1 MNFLAG
7 PLQGAVVAVIGAIS
21 ALAVVIGAVAGT
33 QTQQAAPVSPAAP
46 AVHVEPEFSEY
57 PAITRALPA
66 DADEVTP
73 AEFDAVA
80 TGTWKVAA
88 LPDEERTVTFK
99 EARTVDAARPVDF
112 DLTCNHAGTDVSMNS
127 DGTVA
132 VGLVVATM
140 AKCIGEEN
148 LEDAQ
153 HALVQSGTK
162 MYTDARGHLYWGTP
176 DTVVEFERS

>member
-57 PAITRALPA
+57 PAITRALPVA
-66 DADEVTP
+66 ADEVTP
-73 AEFDAVA
+73 AEFDSVA
-80 TGTWKVAA
+80 TGTWKVSA
-88 LPDEERTVTFK
+88 LPNEERTVTFK
-99 EARTVDAARPVDF
+99 EARAVDF
-112 DLTCNHAGTDVSMNS
+112 DITCNHAGTDSVSMNS

-132 VGLVVATM
+132 LGLVVGTM
-140 AKCIGEEN
+140 AKCVGEDN
-148 LEDAQ
+148 LGAAQ
-153 HALVQSGTK
+153 HALVKSGTK